1 MAIYRPPRP
10 RWPQVLGALVAGI
23 LIGGVIGWVVRGGG
37 SSDPAEAVAT
47 VRSGMAEAAGL
58 LEVAGIEYSEAVEGT
73 EVVEA
78 ELSGAKDAVA
88 RSRDLYDEVSE
99 ALGLMDP
106 EAAGAIEATYDE
118 VVALMDATAD
128 AAEVTAVLEDLRGLL
143 T

>member
-1 MAIYRPPRP
+1 M
-10 RWPQVLGALVAGI
+10 VAGI

-37 SSDPAEAVAT
+37 SDPAEAVAT
-47 VRSGMAEAAGL
+47 VRSGMVEAAGL

-106 EAAGAIEATYDE
+106 DAADQIEAAYDE
-118 VVALMDATAD
+118 TLALMDATAD
-128 AAEVTAVLEDLRGLL
+128 AAEVTAALEDLRALL

>member
-1 MAIYRPPRP
+1 M
-10 RWPQVLGALVAGI
+10 AGI
-23 LIGGVIGWVVRGGG
+23 LIGGVIGWAVRGGG
-37 SSDPAEAVAT
+37 SDPAEAVAT

-73 EVVEA
+73 EVVGA

-99 ALGLMDP
+99 AFGLMDP
-106 EAAGAIEATYDE
+106 EAADQVEAAYDE
-118 VVALMDATAD
+118 TLALMDATAD
-128 AAEVTAVLEDLRGLL
+128 AAEVTAALEDLRALL